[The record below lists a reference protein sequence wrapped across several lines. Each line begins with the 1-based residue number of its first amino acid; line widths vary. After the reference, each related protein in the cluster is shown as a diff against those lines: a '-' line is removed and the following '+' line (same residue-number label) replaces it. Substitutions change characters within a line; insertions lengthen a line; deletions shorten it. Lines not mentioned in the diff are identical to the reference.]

1 MTNTN
6 IVYST
11 SATATIFVST
21 SSLSSMGVLLLDTS
35 ADGTLTMTAG
45 VTTVVTSSKGI
56 PSTRISTGLSR
67 PSVRVRFGRGLP
79 IEATATRDAPRLP
92 AIEEAE
98 PSSRSDTGHAGPRDG
113 EAGGPRDGSAET
125 DTPPPPRKSARA
137 EKIELAIDKLPN
149 HELIKPIP
157 VLIESLGDKVFIAEA
172 LDLEIS
178 ITGNSMG
185 GVLLQLKEHIANI
198 YEGHRA
204 SNNLKP
210 EAARQLKAM
219 EAYIGRTR
227 RNWF

>member
-1 MTNTN
+1 
-6 IVYST
+6 
-11 SATATIFVST
+11 
-21 SSLSSMGVLLLDTS
+21 
-35 ADGTLTMTAG
+35 MTAG
-45 VTTVVTSSKGI
+45 VSAVVTSSNGT
-56 PSTRISTGLSR
+56 PSTRISTGRSR

-79 IEATATRDAPRLP
+79 IEAAATLDAPRPP
-92 AIEEAE
+92 AIAEAE
-98 PSSRSDTGHAGPRDG
+98 PSNRSDTGAAGPRDG
-113 EAGGPRDGSAET
+113 ESRGPRNGPAET
-125 DTPPPPRKSARA
+125 DTPPPPKKSARA

-178 ITGNSMG
+178 ITGSSMG

-219 EAYIGRTR
+219 ETYIGRTR

>member
-1 MTNTN
+1 
-6 IVYST
+6 
-11 SATATIFVST
+11 
-21 SSLSSMGVLLLDTS
+21 
-35 ADGTLTMTAG
+35 
-45 VTTVVTSSKGI
+45 
-56 PSTRISTGLSR
+56 
-67 PSVRVRFGRGLP
+67 VRFGRGLP

-98 PSSRSDTGHAGPRDG
+98 PSSRSDTGHAGPRHG
-113 EAGGPRDGSAET
+113 ESGGPRDGSAEL
-125 DTPPPPRKSARA
+125 DTAPPPRKSARA

-178 ITGNSMG
+178 ITGSSMG

-219 EAYIGRTR
+219 EGYIGRTR

>member
-1 MTNTN
+1 
-6 IVYST
+6 
-11 SATATIFVST
+11 
-21 SSLSSMGVLLLDTS
+21 
-35 ADGTLTMTAG
+35 
-45 VTTVVTSSKGI
+45 
-56 PSTRISTGLSR
+56 
-67 PSVRVRFGRGLP
+67 VRFGRGLP
-79 IEATATRDAPRLP
+79 IEATATRAAPRPP
-92 AIEEAE
+92 AIAE
-98 PSSRSDTGHAGPRDG
+98 TESISRSDTGPAGPRDG
-113 EAGGPRDGSAET
+113 PAET
-125 DTPPPPRKSARA
+125 DTPPPPKKSARA

-178 ITGNSMG
+178 ITGSSMG

-219 EAYIGRTR
+219 EGYIGRTR

>member
-1 MTNTN
+1 MTSNN

-11 SATATIFVST
+11 SATATIIIST

-35 ADGTLTMTAG
+35 ADGMLTMTAG
-45 VTTVVTSSKGI
+45 VSTVVTSSNGI

-67 PSVRVRFGRGLP
+67 PSLRVRFGHGLP
-79 IEATATRDAPRLP
+79 IEAASTRNPPRRP

-98 PSSRSDTGHAGPRDG
+98 PGNRSNTGPAGPGDG
-113 EAGGPRDGSAET
+113 ESGGPRAGSAET

-178 ITGNSMG
+178 ITGSSMG

-219 EAYIGRTR
+219 EGYIGRTR

>member
-1 MTNTN
+1 
-6 IVYST
+6 
-11 SATATIFVST
+11 
-21 SSLSSMGVLLLDTS
+21 
-35 ADGTLTMTAG
+35 
-45 VTTVVTSSKGI
+45 
-56 PSTRISTGLSR
+56 
-67 PSVRVRFGRGLP
+67 
-79 IEATATRDAPRLP
+79 
-92 AIEEAE
+92 
-98 PSSRSDTGHAGPRDG
+98 
-113 EAGGPRDGSAET
+113 
-125 DTPPPPRKSARA
+125 
-137 EKIELAIDKLPN
+137 
-149 HELIKPIP
+149 
-157 VLIESLGDKVFIAEA
+157 LIESLGDKVFIAEA